1 MNHYDFRIVTFV
13 NAITSTDVT
22 IGRQSDETL
31 QQAADRL
38 RNQDG
43 PKLQVRDSCGTWR
56 DVPQVTIIREK
67 Q

>member
-13 NAITSTDVT
+13 DTTDLKT
-22 IGRQSDETL
+22 NWKPHETL
-31 QQAADRL
+31 KQVAARL
-38 RNQDG
+38 QSTEG